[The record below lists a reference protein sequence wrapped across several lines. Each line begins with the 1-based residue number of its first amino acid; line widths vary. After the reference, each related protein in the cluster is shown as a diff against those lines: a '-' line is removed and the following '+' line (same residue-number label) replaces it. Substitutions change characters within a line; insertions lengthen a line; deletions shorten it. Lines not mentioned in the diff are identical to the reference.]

1 MAVVSKKCYNSNI
14 SKLYNFISTLDIK
27 DVEVA
32 DLLSSTPSPLP
43 PSKETLKLEA
53 EKKDT
58 LLDLSEF
65 EILENNEKTSVSL
78 TSNVAILAGEFS
90 KPVEEEEDDFDAAFD
105 ALGIVSN
112 KMSIVTIFW
121 SQASLAKNFI

>member
-1 MAVVSKKCYNSNI
+1 MVDLTKGDQKDILTTVEVKSEDQ
-14 SKLYNFISTLDIK
+14 LDVQ

-43 PSKETLKLEA
+43 PSKDTLKLEA

-105 ALGIVSN
+105 ALGIV
-112 KMSIVTIFW
+112 FW
-121 SQASLAKNFI
+121 SIHKLRKHDFAHKQP